1 MFTTLLHTPVLDAS
15 ARQRIGAAI
24 SGDLECCGGFFR
36 LRHARA
42 LDTDGLAALRSA
54 LPFDVNTL
62 PAGFEA
68 DRVRLLVTDMDSTL
82 ITIECIDEIADFAGR
97 KPEVAAVTEAA
108 MRGEIDFP
116 TSLRRRVAALEGLE
130 ETALLRVYEERLQL
144 NPGAEAL
151 LAGLK
156 ANDVR
161 VGLVSGGFTFFT
173 ERLRERLGLDDAL
186 ANTLEVKGGRLTGQ
200 VLGDIVDADAKAR
213 FLTSLCEH
221 LDIAPAQVIALGD
234 GANDLKMLHTAGL
247 GVAFRAKPKV
257 QAAAGAVLNHSG
269 LDAVLHFLE

>member
-1 MFTTLLHTPVLDAS
+1 MFITLLHTPVLDAL

-24 SGDLECCGGFFR
+24 SGELESCGDFFR
-36 LRHARA
+36 LRHRDAVDA
-42 LDTDGLAALRSA
+42 AALAALRGA
-54 LPFDVNTL
+54 LPFDINVL
-62 PAGFEA
+62 SAGFDPA
-68 DRVRLLVTDMDSTL
+68 RVRLLVTDMDSTL

-97 KPEVAAVTEAA
+97 KAEVSAVTEAA

-116 TSLRRRVAALEGLE
+116 TSLRRRVAALEGLDE
-130 ETALLRVYEERLQL
+130 SALLRVYEERLRL

-156 ANDVR
+156 AHGVR

-173 ERLRERLGLDDAL
+173 ERLREHLGLDEAL
-186 ANTLEVKGGRLTGQ
+186 GNILEVKDGRLTGH
-200 VLGDIVDADAKAR
+200 VLGDIVDADGKAQ
-213 FLTSLCEH
+213 FLAGLCERMG
-221 LDIAPAQVIALGD
+221 IAPAQAIALGD

-247 GVAFRAKPKV
+247 GVAFHAKPTV
-257 QAAAGAVLNHSG
+257 QACAGAVLNHSG

>member
-15 ARQRIGAAI
+15 ARQRIGEAI
-24 SGDLECCGGFFR
+24 SGELECCGAFFR
-36 LRHARA
+36 LRHAAA
-42 LDTDGLAALRSA
+42 LAAEGLADLRNA
-54 LPFDVNTL
+54 LPFDINTL
-62 PAGFEA
+62 PTGFEPE
-68 DRVRLLVTDMDSTL
+68 RVRLLVTDMDSTL

-97 KPEVAAVTEAA
+97 KAEVAAVTEAA

-116 TSLRRRVAALEGLE
+116 TSLRRRVAALEGLDE
-130 ETALLRVYEERLQL
+130 AALLRVYEERLQL

-156 ANDVR
+156 ANGVR

-186 ANTLEVKGGRLTGQ
+186 ANTLEVKDGRLTGQ
-200 VLGDIVDADAKAR
+200 VLGNIVDADAKAR
-213 FLTSLCEH
+213 FLTSLCER

-234 GANDLKMLHTAGL
+234 GANDLKMLHAAGL
-247 GVAFRAKPKV
+247 GVAFHAKPTV
-257 QAAAGAVLNHSG
+257 QAVAGVVLNHSG